1 MSDSYKKREAN
12 IAKALDAFAKNTY
25 KSAAACAKEFDIS
38 PRLFQRRLHGYSKRK
53 AVNMRL
59 SAALELA
66 LKEYIEFFDDIELS
80 IRLPLIRG
88 AANYLLQ
95 LQHPSSSS
103 TSLTRV
109 GKC

>member
-1 MSDSYKKREAN
+1 
-12 IAKALDAFAKNTY
+12 
-25 KSAAACAKEFDIS
+25 
-38 PRLFQRRLHGYSKRK
+38 
-53 AVNMRL
+53 MRL

-109 GKC
+109 GKCWTGRFLKRNPQFFMQKGKPLAAERKNAHNVTDI

>member
-1 MSDSYKKREAN
+1 
-12 IAKALDAFAKNTY
+12 
-25 KSAAACAKEFDIS
+25 
-38 PRLFQRRLHGYSKRK
+38 
-53 AVNMRL
+53 MRL

-66 LKEYIEFFDDIELS
+66 LKEYIEIFDDIELS
-80 IRLPLIRG
+80 IRLQLIRG